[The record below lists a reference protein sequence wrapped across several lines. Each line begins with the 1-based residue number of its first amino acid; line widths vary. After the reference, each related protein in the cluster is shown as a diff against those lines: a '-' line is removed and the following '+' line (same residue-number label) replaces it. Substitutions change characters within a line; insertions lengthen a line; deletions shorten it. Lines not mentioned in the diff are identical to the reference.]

1 MVSTPMDTLLPRGSG
16 ERRLY
21 TWAAAVGL
29 LTMFAGFAP
38 TFYLKGVLG
47 GAPDLDTMRMIHGAV
62 MTTWFTLFLVQA
74 RLVAAG
80 RTDIH
85 RKLGTAG
92 IVVAAAVVGMGM
104 ALAIASARTG
114 FSPVPEI
121 PALVFLVMPVGEM
134 FVFTVLFAAAIALRK
149 RSDYHKRLML
159 LASVAMLAPAFAR
172 LPTAAI
178 GLSGPP
184 VFFAL
189 TDIVILGCIAY
200 DTTKNRRLHPAF
212 LAGLVFIVV
221 VQFGRLALSQTQAWT
236 CFATWLVG

>member
-47 GAPDLDTMRMIHGAV
+47 GAPDLDTLRMIHGAV

-85 RKLGTAG
+85 RKLGLAG

-104 ALAIASARTG
+104 SLAIAAARTG

-134 FVFTVLFAAAIALRK
+134 FVFTVLFAVAIALRK
-149 RSDYHKRLML
+149 RSAWHKRLML
-159 LASVAMLAPAFAR
+159 LATLAMLTPAVAR
-172 LPTAAI
+172 LPFAFLRA
-178 GLSGPP
+178 GGPP
-184 VFFAL
+184 AFFAV
-189 TDIVILGCIAY
+189 TDLIILGCIAF
-200 DTTKNRRLHPAF
+200 DTVKNRRLHPAF
-212 LAGLVFIVV
+212 IAGLAFVV
-221 VQFGRLALSQTQAWT
+221 VGQLGRLALSQTGAWMS
-236 CFATWLVG
+236 FAKWLVG